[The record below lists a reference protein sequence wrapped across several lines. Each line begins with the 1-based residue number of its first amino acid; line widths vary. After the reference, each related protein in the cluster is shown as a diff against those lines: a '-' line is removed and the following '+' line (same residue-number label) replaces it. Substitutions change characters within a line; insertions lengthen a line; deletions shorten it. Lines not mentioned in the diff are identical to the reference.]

1 MDLISL
7 VVLLLTLVLI
17 LSQKRKKSKL
27 PPGPWKLPVIGNL
40 HQLIGDLPHRRL
52 RDLAA
57 KHGPDMMHVQLGE
70 LSHVVISSPE
80 AAKQV
85 MKTYDLAFASR
96 PYMLG
101 PCIFYYGFKDVAF
114 APYGEQ
120 WRQMRKLCVLELL
133 SSKRVLSFR
142 HIREEEVSNLVESLN
157 CSSNKLVD
165 VSSMVV
171 KLSGFVTSRAAV
183 GKVAEGNE
191 TPDFSRFESLINNMS
206 NVLSGFQVSDLYPS
220 LKLLPY
226 LTGFRAK
233 LEKMHEASDLILD
246 EIIDQHRSNRRDD
259 SEKEDLV
266 DVLLNLQES
275 QNCGVHIS
283 MDVIKAIVMEAFLA
297 GSEPTAA
304 AIEWIVSEIIND
316 QRVLQKIQE
325 EVRQVFKNTEK
336 VDEARLGELKY
347 LDMVISEGMRL
358 HPPGPLV
365 APRLNEEAVKLSN
378 GYEIPAKTKVI
389 VNAWAISRDPRYW
402 KEPEKFYP
410 ERFADCSTDYKG
422 NYFEFTPFGAGR
434 RICPGIS
441 FAMVIVK
448 LTVANLFF
456 HFNWRLPNDL
466 ELAAGVDMEE
476 VFGLTCKRKHPLC
489 LIPVPYKIE

>member
-1 MDLISL
+1 MEAPHNREPPPAHRRPTSPSTEGLGRQIRSRHDAHQARRDLPSRN
-7 VVLLLTLVLI
+7 I
-17 LSQKRKKSKL
+17 LPRSRQAGLQNPWLGICVAPFDAGPTRHWQRHKRHSVCAVRGGLEAVAQRL
-27 PPGPWKLPVIGNL
+27 PPGASQPKTRLVI
-40 HQLIGDLPHRRL
+40 Q
-52 RDLAA
+52 
-57 KHGPDMMHVQLGE
+57 
-70 LSHVVISSPE
+70 SHKGRSGVVS
-80 AAKQV
+80 
-85 MKTYDLAFASR
+85 D
-96 PYMLG
+96 
-101 PCIFYYGFKDVAF
+101 
-114 APYGEQ
+114 
-120 WRQMRKLCVLELL
+120 
-133 SSKRVLSFR
+133 
-142 HIREEEVSNLVESLN
+142 LVESLN
-157 CSSNKLVD
+157 SNNNKAVD
-165 VSSMVV
+165 LSSMVN
-171 KLSGFVTSRAAV
+171 KLSSSVTTRASFGTV
-183 GKVAEGNE
+183 PE
-191 TPDFSRFESLINNMS
+191 
-206 NVLSGFQVSDLYPS
+206 LSSEAFLMMI
-220 LKLLPY
+220 LLPY
-226 LTGFRAK
+226 LTGYRAK
-233 LEKMHEASDLILD
+233 LEKMREASDLILD
-246 EIIDQHRSNRRDD
+246 EIIYRHRSKRRDDD

-365 APRLNEEAVKLSN
+365 APRLNEENVEAVELSN

-410 ERFADCSTDYKG
+410 ERFLECSTDYKG
-422 NYFEFTPFGAGR
+422 NYFEFIPFGAGR
-434 RICPGIS
+434 RICPGIL
-441 FAMVIVK
+441 FGMVTIK
-448 LTVANLFF
+448 LALANLFF
-456 HFNWRLPNDL
+456 HFNWRLPANL
-466 ELAAGVDMEE
+466 ESAGVDMEE
-476 VFGLTCKRKHPLC
+476 SFGVSLTRKHPLC